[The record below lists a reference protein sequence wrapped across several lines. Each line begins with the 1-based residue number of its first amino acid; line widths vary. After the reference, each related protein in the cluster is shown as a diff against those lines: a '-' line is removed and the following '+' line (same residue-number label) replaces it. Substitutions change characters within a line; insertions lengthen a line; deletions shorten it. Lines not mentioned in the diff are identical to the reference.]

1 MFKSSKSKKGLKNIV
16 SFLLVAAILITG
28 ALAYLTATD
37 SKENKFT
44 VGNVSIELTE
54 PNWNEENG
62 KNIVPGETIAKDP
75 QIENTGLND
84 AYVYIMVTVPK
95 KDQITVNENGSAV
108 VKDNLQLFTY
118 DVNDNWTLINSKSD
132 DANENNYY
140 VYAYNTALA
149 PQGKTEPLF
158 EEVTFANIVSGQI
171 ESTEEL
177 EILVNGYAIQSNNVY
192 NAEGNPATA
201 EEAWDIYATQN
212 GWDFPLE
219 VPDGYSAMS
228 FVNEKGTV
236 VHTEV
241 AEVGTP
247 VDMYFDSS
255 LAKDGFTFDWVDS
268 TTNEVAYS
276 GMPMP
281 EENTNLE
288 ATYTETGLGS
298 TPSDFL
304 QYFVR
309 QNEAG
314 ELYASLSDFRKD
326 NVPTELT
333 DVIIP
338 STITFTVPESPE
350 EDKSIAKKYY
360 MDNADGS
367 QTLWFE
373 IEGNPSSTFLSR
385 GKTYT
390 VPVTEIA
397 MSPSAG
403 AVHYSHEIAKSVV
416 FPDTITVIGGMFSYE
431 NVKEIILPYGVV
443 GAGHIAECNL
453 ERLVIPN
460 SVKSIGFTNIT
471 IDKIVLPKSLER
483 MSESNFDRVVADELV
498 INSDITLTNARG
510 PEIDETSRLLNFWA
524 AESPSGPTNI
534 KTIRVNEGVTKLP
547 GKFIHQAE
555 NVTTLYLPSTLTEIE
570 HDELYSAHSD
580 LETIYFAGTEE
591 QWNSIGGQ
599 SCSIGGGS
607 SCPEVTIYFNSTSQ
621 SGKINETLAWGITTD
636 GVLTITGTGDMPDYS
651 EENPAPW
658 VEYDNCFD
666 TAVIEDGVTSIS
678 AYSFANCTSLS
689 NVYLPVSVTGIG
701 DFALHNNKEPI
712 NVYYAGTYEQ
722 FASISI
728 GDIPTEDVN
737 IVPDTAY
744 AG

>member
-75 QIENTGLND
+75 QIENTSLND

-241 AEVGTP
+241 AEIGTP
-247 VDMYFDSS
+247 VDMYFDST

-298 TPSDFL
+298 TPSNFL
-304 QYFVR
+304 QYHIR

-314 ELYASLSDFRKD
+314 ELYAGLTDFRKD
-326 NVPTELT
+326 NAPTELT

-338 STITFTVPESPE
+338 SSITFTVPESPE
-350 EDKSIAKKYY
+350 EDKTIAKKYY
-360 MDNADGS
+360 LDNADGS

-397 MSPSAG
+397 MSPSAN

-416 FPDTITVIGGMFSYE
+416 FPDTITIIGGMFSYE

-443 GAGHIAECNL
+443 GAGWITNCNL

-460 SVKSIGFTNIT
+460 SVKSIGFTNVT
-471 IDKIVLPKSLER
+471 IDRIVLPKSIEKMR
-483 MSESNFDRVVADELV
+483 ESQFDRGIVGELV
-498 INSDITLTNARG
+498 INSDIILTNARG
-510 PEIDETSRLLNFWA
+510 PEIDEDSAFLWTSN
-524 AESPSGPTNI
+524 ESPNVPADV

-547 GKFIHQAE
+547 GKFIFQAR
-555 NVTTLYLPSTLTEIE
+555 NTTTLYLPSTLTEIE
-570 HDELYSAHSD
+570 QYELYSTYSD

-591 QWNSIGGQ
+591 QWNSI
-599 SCSIGGGS
+599 CAEDCKIGSTS
-607 SCPEVTIYFNSTSQ
+607 SHPTIYFNSTSQ
-621 SGKINETLAWGITTD
+621 SGQISETLAWEITTD
-636 GVLTITGTGDMPDYS
+636 GVLTITGTGDMPAYS
-651 EENPAPW
+651 EENSAPW
-658 VEYDNCFD
+658 VEYSNCFD
-666 TAVIEDGVTSIS
+666 TAVIEDGITSVS

-689 NVYLPVSVTGIG
+689 NVYLPISVTSIG
-701 DFALHNNKEPI
+701 DLALHNNKEPI

-744 AG
+744 AS

>member
-241 AEVGTP
+241 AEIGTP
-247 VDMYFDSS
+247 VDMYFDST

-443 GAGHIAECNL
+443 GAGHIAKCNL

-460 SVKSIGFTNIT
+460 SVKSIGFTNVT

-510 PEIDETSRLLNFWA
+510 PEIDETSRLLTFWA
-524 AESPSGPTNI
+524 AESPSEPTNI

-570 HDELYSAHSD
+570 HDELYSTHSD

-599 SCSIGGGS
+599 SCSIGGGA

-636 GVLTITGTGDMPDYS
+636 GVLTITGTGDMPAYS
-651 EENPAPW
+651 EENSAPW
-658 VEYDNCFD
+658 VEYSNCFD
-666 TAVIEDGVTSIS
+666 TAVIEDGITSVS

-689 NVYLPVSVTGIG
+689 NVYLPISVTSIG
-701 DFALHNNKEPI
+701 DLALHNNKEPI